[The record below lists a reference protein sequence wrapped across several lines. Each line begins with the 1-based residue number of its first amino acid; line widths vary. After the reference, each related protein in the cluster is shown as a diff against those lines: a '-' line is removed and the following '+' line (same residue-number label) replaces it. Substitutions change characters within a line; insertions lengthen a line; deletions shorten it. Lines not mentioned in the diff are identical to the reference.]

1 MRCPAFVCA
10 TCVVTLAH
18 AQTEPSWAWETQT
31 QSPIAVSAAE
41 LTDQELEL
49 QRACGTSEAG
59 LRRAAKKLVER
70 KALELPYLDTEALSF
85 ALRASGEPHVWPHA
99 WIVSARALDQDSL
112 VTKLTVWRRSFQD
125 SGLRRCGVATGYS
138 QDGTRVVAAVALD
151 ALADLTVALPTTTHV
166 GTWLTID
173 ARVNV
178 PATGARVVVVGPGG
192 EPHNVPSSFDGAR
205 IVARFA
211 PDRVGAF
218 TVQVVI
224 DAATGPRP
232 SLMAQVFADEPP
244 PTSIPNLSA
253 PFEAAGANLSDE
265 RLALLAM
272 LSALRAD
279 QRLVALA
286 RDARLDGLALAHAR
300 RMMQS
305 HVVGHDVGDG
315 DPSQRLQSAG
325 LSAQQVSENVA
336 HAQTVTLAHRAL
348 WFSPSHRA
356 NMLRAEVTQIGVAV
370 VDDPDGSVWVA
381 EVFARDL
388 R

>member
-59 LRRAAKKLVER
+59 LRRVAKKLVER

-253 PFEAAGANLSDE
+253 PFEAA
-265 RLALLAM
+265 
-272 LSALRAD
+272 
-279 QRLVALA
+279 
-286 RDARLDGLALAHAR
+286 
-300 RMMQS
+300 
-305 HVVGHDVGDG
+305 
-315 DPSQRLQSAG
+315 
-325 LSAQQVSENVA
+325 
-336 HAQTVTLAHRAL
+336 
-348 WFSPSHRA
+348 
-356 NMLRAEVTQIGVAV
+356 
-370 VDDPDGSVWVA
+370 
-381 EVFARDL
+381 
-388 R
+388 